1 MNAHHELVPR
11 PAFDF
16 AGWHNLRRQRAH
28 YLAIGRLEYAGMLP
42 SAEDRAMR
50 RNLAMAPAD
59 CAAEAFR

>member
-16 AGWHNLRRQRAH
+16 EQWHQARRHRAH
-28 YLAIGRLEYAGMLP
+28 FLAVGRLQYSGTLP